1 MVSCSECS
9 TENEKDARFCTK
21 CGAALESPKK
31 KTVEDRMEEWGEEFG
46 RRFEEWGDDFG
57 KRVEEECFGIP
68 HGGAIVG
75 LIFGVIIVLFGL
87 AIVAG
92 LTLKYFWPAALLILG
107 SLIIIGALYGFLRR

>member
-1 MVSCSECS
+1 MVSCSECG
-9 TENEKDARFCTK
+9 TENVKGSRFCTK
-21 CGAALESPKK
+21 CGAALEGPKK
-31 KTVEDRMEEWGEEFG
+31 KGFEAQMEEGGEDFG

-92 LTLKYFWPAALLILG
+92 LTLEYFWPAVLLILG